1 MDRRAFIV
9 GGVAALAVS
18 PSASEP
24 AVDIANQA
32 RTFDMRVALL
42 TVTRALAI
50 ALFLGATTAHA
61 AEVKLIASAAVR
73 GAVIDLIPAFEKEN
87 GHKIS
92 TTWAGTEA
100 ITKRISGGEVVDV
113 VLIAAPNID
122 KLIAEGKLVAGSRAD
137 VAKSGIG
144 VAVRAGSPAPDI
156 SSREAV
162 KNAVLAAKS
171 VAYSSGPSG
180 FYLADLFKKMGIA
193 DQIKDKVKQTPSG
206 MQVGEVVARG
216 EADLGFQQVS
226 ELLHLKGIQYL
237 GPLPADIQHVTVFSA
252 GLHIS
257 APSPD
262 PAKALVRYLTAPEAA
277 ASIKQGG
284 MEPARP

>member
-1 MDRRAFIV
+1 
-9 GGVAALAVS
+9 
-18 PSASEP
+18 
-24 AVDIANQA
+24 
-32 RTFDMRVALL
+32 MRVALL

-73 GAVIDLIPAFEKEN
+73 GAVNDLIPAFEKEG

-277 ASIKQGG
+277 ASIKQSG